1 MTIQSKVS
9 KYLNEKKVKKNS
21 RSLKT
26 MIKRFDYT
34 DVIDERE
41 IKMLHELIWEEGY
54 KEGFKAGKDPKN
66 KSDEEW
72 WEGGWDK

>member
-54 KEGFKAGKDPKN
+54 EQGFEDG
-66 KSDEEW
+66 STIRT
-72 WEGGWDK
+72 

>member
-54 KEGFKAGKDPKN
+54 EEGFEDG
-66 KSDEEW
+66 STIRT
-72 WEGGWDK
+72 